1 VVVPNVRIER
11 LAWLAV
17 RDRLAKGGRNN
28 PMFAM
33 FRIRSGGRHS
43 RLAIP
48 GVPERDWMGY
58 DLTAGRMASFGFAV
72 YDVTQELSVEER
84 QVLRATGEVP
94 DWFLPA
100 VRRRR
105 RRLRRQRERDRIW
118 TGLEDGLRELED
130 GTVGGHHR

>member
-1 VVVPNVRIER
+1 MAVPNVRIER

-28 PMFAM
+28 PILAM
-33 FRIRSGGRHS
+33 FRVRSGGRHS

-48 GVPERDWMGY
+48 GVPDRDWLGY
-58 DLTAGRMASFGFAV
+58 DLTSCRMASFGFAV
-72 YDVTQELSVEER
+72 YDVAQELSVEER

-100 VRRRR
+100 VYRRR
-105 RRLRRQRERDRIW
+105 RRLRRQSDRDRIW
-118 TGLEDGLRELED
+118 TGLEATPAEPLQSALD
-130 GTVGGHHR
+130 